1 MLPIHFMIEIVN
13 RWYYNP
19 WIVGYRVSV
28 YTIWA
33 ILMSYTYYILYKL
46 MSKLHRLEF
55 ETNVNQM
62 NAFFYNYLLYF
73 LVVAYYNCGSM
84 NHILDKA
91 NYIINEVD
99 EFCEYGSPSD
109 FFIEFCLQMP
119 FEKAQVMAI
128 AISFIL
134 IYRKSS

>member
-1 MLPIHFMIEIVN
+1 
-13 RWYYNP
+13 
-19 WIVGYRVSV
+19 
-28 YTIWA
+28 
-33 ILMSYTYYILYKL
+33 

-91 NYIINEVD
+91 NYIIDEVD
-99 EFCEYGSPSD
+99 QFCEYGSPGD
-109 FFIEFCLQMP
+109 FFIEFCL
-119 FEKAQVMAI
+119 
-128 AISFIL
+128 
-134 IYRKSS
+134 